1 MLIVATFVAV
11 APSFAQNQ
19 PASPAVAS
27 SGQPDSAEMMK
38 QMMELAKLNEITS
51 SSPIW
56 PARGITPSNFGQ
68 RTVHGAGIQR
78 HRRQEIDNGRS
89 PLYVMDVTGKM
100 QMPGPDG
107 KMKDM
112 TFKGMGI
119 EDYDNVKKKFDG
131 T

>member
-27 SGQPDSAEMMK
+27 SPVAAPSGQPDSAEMMK

-78 HRRQEIDNGRS
+78 HRRQEIDDGRL

-112 TFKGMGI
+112 TFKAWALKI
-119 EDYDNVKKKFDG
+119 
-131 T
+131 TTT